1 MFNRLIKLFVSF
13 LKIGVF
19 TFGGGFAMIP
29 LIEKEI
35 VEERKWIHRE
45 DIIDL
50 FAISQSIPGAV
61 AINTATLVGY
71 KVAGR
76 IGAIIATLGVALP
89 SIVIISLIAIFFREI
104 ADLEVV
110 AWIFTGIN
118 AAVIL
123 LIFHASIR
131 MGKVAVKDITT
142 TIIFCVTVVVVIFTD
157 ISPIILIV
165 LGGLIGAGLYYMEKG
180 KRV

>member
-1 MFNRLIKLFVSF
+1 
-13 LKIGVF
+13 
-19 TFGGGFAMIP
+19 MIP

-35 VEERKWIHRE
+35 VDRRKWIHRE

-71 KVAGR
+71 KVVGR

-89 SIVIISLIAIFFREI
+89 SIVIISLIAIFFGEI
-104 ADLEVV
+104 ADMKIV

-123 LIFHASIR
+123 LYFSCIPSY
-131 MGKVAVKDITT
+131 GKSGGERLNHNNY
-142 TIIFCVTVVVVIFTD
+142 FYCHRWCCCFLQ
-157 ISPIILIV
+157 ISV
-165 LGGLIGAGLYYMEKG
+165 Q
-180 KRV
+180 

>member
-1 MFNRLIKLFVSF
+1 MSNQILKLFFSF
-13 LKIGVF
+13 FKIGIF

-35 VEERKWIHRE
+35 VDRRKWIHRE

-71 KVAGR
+71 KVVGR

-89 SIVIISLIAIFFREI
+89 SIVIISLIAIFFGEI
-104 ADLEVV
+104 ADMKIV

-123 LIFHASIR
+123 LIFHASLR
-131 MGKVAVKDITT
+131 MGKVAVKDLIT
-142 TIIFCVTVVVVIFTD
+142 TIIFIVTVGVVVFTD
-157 ISPIILIV
+157 ISPIILII
-165 LGGLIGAGLYYMEKG
+165 LGGLIGGGLYFVEKG
-180 KRV
+180 DKP

>member
-1 MFNRLIKLFVSF
+1 MFDKIIKLFMSF
-13 LKIGVF
+13 FKIGLF

-35 VEERKWIHRE
+35 VDTRKWIHRE

-76 IGAIIATLGVALP
+76 IGAIVATAGVALP
-89 SIVIISLIAIFFREI
+89 SIVIISLIAVFFREI
-104 ADLEVV
+104 ADMKIV

-123 LIFHASIR
+123 LIFHAAIR
-131 MGKVAVKDITT
+131 MGKVAVKDWITG
-142 TIIFCVTVVVVIFTD
+142 ILFVVTVIVVIFTN

-165 LGGLIGAGLYYMEKG
+165 AGGIIGAGLFYLEKG
-180 KRV
+180 EHE

>member
-1 MFNRLIKLFVSF
+1 MFDKVIKLFMSF
-13 LKIGVF
+13 FKIGLF

-35 VEERKWIHRE
+35 VDTRKWIHRE

-76 IGAIIATLGVALP
+76 IGAIVATAGVALP
-89 SIVIISLIAIFFREI
+89 SIVIISLIAVFFVRLQI
-104 ADLEVV
+104 
-110 AWIFTGIN
+110 
-118 AAVIL
+118 
-123 LIFHASIR
+123 
-131 MGKVAVKDITT
+131 
-142 TIIFCVTVVVVIFTD
+142 
-157 ISPIILIV
+157 
-165 LGGLIGAGLYYMEKG
+165 
-180 KRV
+180 